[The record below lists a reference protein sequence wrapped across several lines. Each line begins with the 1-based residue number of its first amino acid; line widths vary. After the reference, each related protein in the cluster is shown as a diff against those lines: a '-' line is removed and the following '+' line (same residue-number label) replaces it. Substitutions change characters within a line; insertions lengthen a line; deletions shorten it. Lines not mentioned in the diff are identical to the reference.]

1 MRFWTRRAGY
11 TAHVT
16 RLLLAS
22 LAALFALAIALPA
35 GGVTARG
42 TSFAG
47 SQDFAVGGGQMFSL
61 CGDPT
66 TPTNFA
72 LSAHVPTGTPPVS
85 GGDEQPGA
93 GGTFNANI
101 PESAAPSCL
110 PGRLV
115 AKVDCVVV
123 TANPSGGGIAD
134 VTARIVEATGIFR
147 FAFGPPGGHVYIQAV
162 DGGSEDGDAIDV
174 RSALPEPCD
183 FFSPFP
189 RPLERG
195 NLLIRSGA

>member
-1 MRFWTRRAGY
+1 MK
-11 TAHVT
+11 
-16 RLLLAS
+16 RLFMAWCTTLFAAV
-22 LAALFALAIALPA
+22 LAASA
-35 GGVTARG
+35 GAAVDRTA
-42 TSFAG
+42 SAVG
-47 SQDFAVGGGQMFSL
+47 SHDIAVGGGQMFSL

-66 TPTNFA
+66 TPMNFA

-85 GGDEQPGA
+85 GGAEQPGA
-93 GGTFNANI
+93 GGTFNATI
-101 PESAAPSCL
+101 PESARPSCQ

-115 AKVDCVVV
+115 AKVDCLVVA
-123 TANPSGGGIAD
+123 ANPSGGGIAD
-134 VTARIVEATGIFR
+134 VTARIVEATGTFR

-162 DGGSEDGDAIDV
+162 DGGSEDGDAIDI

-195 NLLIRSGA
+195 NLIVRSGA